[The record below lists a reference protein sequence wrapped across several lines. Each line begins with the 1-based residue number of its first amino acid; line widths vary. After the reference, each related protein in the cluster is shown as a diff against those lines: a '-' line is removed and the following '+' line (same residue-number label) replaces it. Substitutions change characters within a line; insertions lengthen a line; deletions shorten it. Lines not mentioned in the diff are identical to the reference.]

1 MVGRVV
7 LLAALVAAAAAAS
20 GGENCAAPR
29 RRPRL
34 PVDRAARRLCTPHRG
49 ALLFA
54 GGAPEQSLLHRHVRG
69 VVFGGMDGILT
80 TFALLAAAAGSHET
94 TMALTLVIGISTVL
108 ADALSMGAGE
118 YLSAKAEAE
127 ISTPDASEAGPV
139 EKGVAMF
146 IAFTC
151 FGAIPLLSYLIA
163 ALWVRGL
170 GAAASFQITV
180 AVTGFTLFVLGT
192 VKSTF
197 GDGIWWQSGAEVTAI
212 GGAAA
217 SVAYYS
223 AQGVDWLVQRSG
235 V

>member
-1 MVGRVV
+1 MAQRVAM
-7 LLAALVAAAAAAS
+7 LCAALLTASASGAAAP
-20 GGENCAAPR
+20 AAPR
-29 RRPRL
+29 LARGRSDLALLRLRGGEGSGARL
-34 PVDRAARRLCTPHRG
+34 PLRLATEKLCTQPG
-49 ALLFA
+49 LVASTGQ
-54 GGAPEQSLLHRHVRG
+54 GGNGFSTLAKHVRG

-127 ISTPDASEAGPV
+127 ISPPDASEAGPA

-192 VKSTF
+192 V
-197 GDGIWWQSGAEVTAI
+197 
-212 GGAAA
+212 
-217 SVAYYS
+217 
-223 AQGVDWLVQRSG
+223 
-235 V
+235 

>member
-1 MVGRVV
+1 MIGRS
-7 LLAALVAAAAAAS
+7 LLLLCALAAAAA
-20 GGENCAAPR
+20 GGSENCAAPR

-34 PVDRAARRLCTPHRG
+34 PVDRAARSCTPHRG
-49 ALLFA
+49 GCSP

-80 TFALLAAAAGSHET
+80 RSLLAAAAGSHET

-108 ADALSMGAGE
+108 ADGSSRWRGE

-127 ISTPDASEAGPV
+127 ISPPDASEAGPV

-163 ALWVRGL
+163 ALWVRG
-170 GAAASFQITV
+170 
-180 AVTGFTLFVLGT
+180 
-192 VKSTF
+192 
-197 GDGIWWQSGAEVTAI
+197 
-212 GGAAA
+212 
-217 SVAYYS
+217 S
-223 AQGVDWLVQRSG
+223 ARRRRSRSRWR
-235 V
+235 

>member
-1 MVGRVV
+1 MVGRSIS
-7 LLAALVAAAAAAS
+7 LLLVAVAAAAAAS

-49 ALLFA
+49 ALLA

-217 SVAYYS
+217 SVAYSS

>member
-1 MVGRVV
+1 MGCQRVQ
-7 LLAALVAAAAAAS
+7 
-20 GGENCAAPR
+20 
-29 RRPRL
+29 
-34 PVDRAARRLCTPHRG
+34 
-49 ALLFA
+49 
-54 GGAPEQSLLHRHVRG
+54 QS
-69 VVFGGMDGILT
+69 
-80 TFALLAAAAGSHET
+80 
-94 TMALTLVIGISTVL
+94 
-108 ADALSMGAGE
+108 
-118 YLSAKAEAE
+118 
-127 ISTPDASEAGPV
+127 
-139 EKGVAMF
+139 
-146 IAFTC
+146 